1 MAQDL
6 RKMDFSSEE
15 QLPKLSKGHE
25 AKFEALLA
33 KEFGEKKNEKSAFFF
48 LKIAAAVIIF
58 LGLAYVGYHQFY
70 NQENAIEETLA
81 ETEHETDT
89 KEQITIGDISPDLKK
104 IEEFYTAGINVQ
116 LASLP
121 MNPENKELIDGYMRQ
136 LDELNKEYQFLN
148 QELNAVGP
156 TEATVTA
163 LIDNLKLRLEL
174 LFKLKN
180 KLKELKTL
188 ENEQVN
194 SI

>member
-15 QLPKLSKGHE
+15 ELPKLSEGHE

-33 KEFGEKKNEKSAFFF
+33 KEFGEKKKNKNAFFF

-58 LGLAYVGYHQFY
+58 FGIGYAGYNQFY
-70 NQENAIEETLA
+70 NQENTIEETLA
-81 ETEHETDT
+81 ETENKNETKD
-89 KEQITIGDISPDLKK
+89 QITIGDISPDLKK

-121 MNPENKELIDGYMRQ
+121 LNPENKDLIDGYMRQ
-136 LDELNKEYQFLN
+136 LEELNKEYKILN
-148 QELNAVGP
+148 EELNTVGP